1 MGSPAKLESGTGAM
15 GRGLLQIYRESSV
28 SDIFSFLD
36 GSGEEIDVTDPQP
49 EVGDGELDD
58 NRLPF

>member
-1 MGSPAKLESGTGAM
+1 M
-15 GRGLLQIYRESSV
+15 
-28 SDIFSFLD
+28 FSFEDAD
-36 GSGEEIDVTDPQP
+36 GGDTSTDVTDPQP